1 MAGTLTT
8 VSYFFAPAAAVLLP
22 GFGVIG
28 GKVRMAGPD
37 LCPTGH

>member
-1 MAGTLTT
+1 MAGELTT
-8 VSYFFAPAAAVLLP
+8 MSFIVRATVDLLP
-22 GFGVIG
+22 GFWVIG

>member
-1 MAGTLTT
+1 MAGKLTNVSFIVRAT
-8 VSYFFAPAAAVLLP
+8 VDLLP

-28 GKVRMAGPD
+28 GKVRMVGPD

>member
-8 VSYFFAPAAAVLLP
+8 LSYIARAAVDLLP
-22 GFGVIG
+22 DFGVIG
-28 GKVRMAGPD
+28 GMVRMAGPD

>member
-1 MAGTLTT
+1 MAGTQTT
-8 VSYFFAPAAAVLLP
+8 MSCIVRATADLLP

-28 GKVRMAGPD
+28 GKVRTVGPD

>member
-1 MAGTLTT
+1 MAGMLTT
-8 VSYFFAPAAAVLLP
+8 LSFIVRADVDLLP

-28 GKVRMAGPD
+28 GKVRMVGPD

>member
-1 MAGTLTT
+1 MAGKLTT
-8 VSYFFAPAAAVLLP
+8 LSLILRATADLLP

-28 GKVRMAGPD
+28 GKVRMIGPD

>member
-1 MAGTLTT
+1 MAGQLMTQ
-8 VSYFFAPAAAVLLP
+8 SFIARADADLLP

-28 GKVRMAGPD
+28 GKVRMVGPD

>member
-1 MAGTLTT
+1 MAGKQTI
-8 VSYFFAPAAAVLLP
+8 VSFIVRAAADLLL